1 MRRPLLVGFTL
12 WLFWAFPAYAQEQDQ
27 KSGKVAD
34 SAAGQAGQRMTR
46 DQNAAK
52 VEPMARLE
60 TRIANRVQS
69 RIRNRID
76 RYYDPKANATSPFV
90 DAGEQAAKAGRRP
103 RR

>member
-1 MRRPLLVGFTL
+1 MLRALLV
-12 WLFWAFPAYAQEQDQ
+12 LFALGLFCVRPVHAQEQDQ
-27 KSGKVAD
+27 KSGKVAE
-34 SAAGQAGQRMTR
+34 SAVGQAGQRMTR

-76 RYYDPKANATSPFV
+76 RYYDPKANATSPFI
-90 DAGEQAAKAGRRP
+90 DAGEQAEKAGRRP